1 MILSYLNS
9 LMFNVL
15 ESEIIKFFHKFFRNE
30 LPKSV
35 CSVFHLVHKVHIRNT
50 RNNLLI
56 YIPGMSAFQYGNHSL
71 CGNGASLWNRFL
83 KDFFP
88 NHDLNSFFEL
98 KLFLM
103 KRILQ
108 TYENELYTSDT
119 SSDSFLWI
127 FSPKRSFM
135 KCSPAT
141 QSSNLMTEIDQVI
154 CMDITVYVFYMYLY
168 AYIIHTYNTYI

>member
-119 SSDSFLWI
+119 SSDSFL
-127 FSPKRSFM
+127 
-135 KCSPAT
+135 
-141 QSSNLMTEIDQVI
+141 
-154 CMDITVYVFYMYLY
+154 
-168 AYIIHTYNTYI
+168 